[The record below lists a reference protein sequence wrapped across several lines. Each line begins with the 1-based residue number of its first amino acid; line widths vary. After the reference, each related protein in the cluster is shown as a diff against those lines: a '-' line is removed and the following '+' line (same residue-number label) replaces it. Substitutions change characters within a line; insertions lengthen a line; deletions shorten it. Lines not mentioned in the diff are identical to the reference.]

1 MRTGVAVLL
10 LIWALM
16 AGGCSGTQVAVHP
29 ALPET
34 GPAFNGACG
43 RVAVRE
49 STPGRFY
56 PPAGIL
62 LPGFADAL
70 LESGLAT
77 AVSYPGNPGDAVDYS
92 LDVRFDVIA
101 VSHAGSNLARKVAS
115 GLSLFLLAPAFWYD
129 YDYHLRGEVD
139 VYRGPV
145 KAYAVRSETDAEIRL
160 QLLALGQST
169 RLEEETL
176 GKAKK
181 SLYRQ
186 LLVELD
192 RACSSP

>member
-10 LIWALM
+10 TGFSLLFA
-16 AGGCSGTQVAVHP
+16 GCSGTRVAVHP
-29 ALPET
+29 QPPET

-49 STPGRFY
+49 STTGRFY
-56 PPAGIL
+56 PPAGLL

-70 LESGLAT
+70 TESGLAT
-77 AVSYPGNPGDAVDYS
+77 AVAYPGIPGEALDYT
-92 LDVRFDVIA
+92 LDVRFDVIPA
-101 VSHAGSNLARKVAS
+101 PHTGANLARKVAS

-129 YDYHLRGEVD
+129 YDYQLRGEVD

-145 KAYAVRSETDAEIRL
+145 KAYAVRSETEAEIRL
-160 QLLALGQST
+160 QLLALGQRA

-176 GKAKK
+176 DKAKQT
-181 SLYRQ
+181 LYRQ
-186 LLVELD
+186 LLAELD